1 MSKIKKYLSDYPH
14 LLNQW
19 DAKNNKGVDPK
30 TITTGNN
37 KQYWWKCANGH
48 QWRAR
53 VSNRVRW
60 SGCRFCSGKEAT
72 PEKNLAT
79 TFPFIAKEWHPTK
92 NGDLT
97 PKDVTYGSGKS
108 VWWICP
114 IGHEYQAKPNSRT
127 SRGSGCGYCA
137 GRKVTSEN
145 SLANL
150 RPNLV
155 VEWHPTK
162 NGSKTAQDFT
172 YGSSKKV
179 WWQCKNKHEW
189 TAAICDRSQG
199 HGCPYCSNQTTL
211 PEVRLFTELRC
222 IFTDIEYRHRIKAW
236 EVDIYIPTLN
246 IGLEYDGAYY
256 HEKTPNKDRRKYQAL
271 SAELA
276 KLIRVRC
283 APLKIETENDIS
295 VRTDDLTKSD
305 IDKIV
310 SRLYTGKDKEL
321 RTIIDA
327 YVTKSSFQN
336 QNAFQEY
343 RSNLP
348 APIYESSLGYKFPE
362 ISDEWHPEKN
372 GALRPRHFTPGSNE
386 KVWWT
391 CSNNHDYQQS
401 IHSRTYRNSGCP
413 YCKGKKVGFGNS
425 LQEVNPDLA
434 SEWHKH
440 RNKGLTPYDVTTG
453 SSKNIWWV
461 CSKGHEWKQKVNY
474 RHNQKYGC
482 PFCTH
487 RHLTDENSLLGQYP
501 DIAEEWHPKKNGD
514 LKPNQISAGKKNFKV
529 WWLCEEGHE
538 YEATV
543 GNRTGR
549 GSGCPTCFN
558 LYKRGRR
565 HKLSASQSKNK

>member
-1 MSKIKKYLSDYPH
+1 
-14 LLNQW
+14 
-19 DAKNNKGVDPK
+19 
-30 TITTGNN
+30 
-37 KQYWWKCANGH
+37 
-48 QWRAR
+48 
-53 VSNRVRW
+53 
-60 SGCRFCSGKEAT
+60 AT

-79 TFPFIAKEWHPTK
+79 TFPFIAREWHPTK

-155 VEWHPTK
+155 AEWHPTK

-211 PEVRLFTELRC
+211 PEVRLFTELQC

-271 SAELA
+271 SAELE

-305 IDKIV
+305 IDKI
-310 SRLYTGKDKEL
+310 
-321 RTIIDA
+321 
-327 YVTKSSFQN
+327 
-336 QNAFQEY
+336 
-343 RSNLP
+343 
-348 APIYESSLGYKFPE
+348 
-362 ISDEWHPEKN
+362 IS
-372 GALRPRHFTPGSNE
+372 
-386 KVWWT
+386 
-391 CSNNHDYQQS
+391 
-401 IHSRTYRNSGCP
+401 
-413 YCKGKKVGFGNS
+413 
-425 LQEVNPDLA
+425 
-434 SEWHKH
+434 
-440 RNKGLTPYDVTTG
+440 
-453 SSKNIWWV
+453 
-461 CSKGHEWKQKVNY
+461 
-474 RHNQKYGC
+474 
-482 PFCTH
+482 
-487 RHLTDENSLLGQYP
+487 
-501 DIAEEWHPKKNGD
+501 
-514 LKPNQISAGKKNFKV
+514 
-529 WWLCEEGHE
+529 
-538 YEATV
+538 
-543 GNRTGR
+543 
-549 GSGCPTCFN
+549 
-558 LYKRGRR
+558 
-565 HKLSASQSKNK
+565 